1 LEQRK
6 CDIIFKKQEVTTME
20 LTDIQTVEEWKKLAD
35 EIFNRYG
42 LNGTVYKPDN
52 FKLVKSDNWANK
64 ICPIIQGG
72 ENVVICGASQ
82 KRISN
87 LAIESKEPISEEC
100 EAGFMKFVVPLFV
113 KGELLGMVG
122 GCGCLLSGSNVDT
135 FYLSK
140 LLKKDEKDIKELLP
154 SVPQLSREKLQEAI
168 KFVKEKLDEI
178 LKQKGLK

>member
-1 LEQRK
+1 
-6 CDIIFKKQEVTTME
+6 ME

-72 ENVVICGASQ
+72 KNVVICGASQ